1 MGIGKLV
8 GILQIQRLGKAA
20 QDPEHEPNQVVNA
33 DCKAFSGLIMDLS
46 NSRINHLKQPFC
58 FC

>member
-46 NSRINHLKQPFC
+46 NSRINH
-58 FC
+58 